1 MSLPVTRQQGFPVAR
16 HTVEQLRFSLETY
29 RENVSA
35 PTWAGTAAYLGIPRA
50 LLDAY
55 LAGKID
61 ADDPQ
66 GISELLALHKTHLE
80 AYLEGILTRERGSP
94 AGAQFALKNSHGW
107 TDTMHI
113 DLSAR
118 PQLAIVVE
126 QSSELAKLLSRSDVE
141 DAEVIEDDEDPDG
154 WLG

>member
-55 LAGKID
+55 LAGKIE

-80 AYLEGILTRERGSP
+80 AYLESILTRERGSP
-94 AGAQFALKNSHGW
+94 AGAQFALKAQMGW
-107 TDTMHI
+107 RDTI
-113 DLSAR
+113 SIEISDRPTLS
-118 PQLAIVVE
+118 IVVE
-126 QSSELAKLLSRSDVE
+126 GELGRLLANRDIE
-141 DAEVIEDDEDPDG
+141 DAEVIEDDPDDD

>member
-16 HTVEQLRFSLETY
+16 HTVEQLRFSLENY

-80 AYLEGILTRERGSP
+80 AFLETVLTRERGSP
-94 AGAQFALKNSHGW
+94 AGAQFALKNQHGW
-107 TDTMHI
+107 EDKMSF
-113 DLSAR
+113 DLNAR
-118 PQLAIVVE
+118 PQLSIVVDGG
-126 QSSELAKLLSRSDVE
+126 SELAKLLSRSDVE
-141 DAEVIEDDEDPDG
+141 DAEVIEDDD